1 MTTRTA
7 KGNLNIDLRRTA
19 AIIAG
24 LGSFATTWLFV
35 AALGFD
41 DIGGFFAAVAV
52 EFLLAAGKHA
62 ILHGK
67 PDALGEFSIGID
79 TLLNAGGLWPYVL
92 NLPKTAIWAMLGQS
106 LNLDQQLHFIPALVV
121 ALAIGFLL
129 SALPFWLWRK

>member
-1 MTTRTA
+1 MSARTV
-7 KGNLNIDLRRTA
+7 KGNLNIDLRRVA
-19 AIIAG
+19 AILAG

-41 DIGGFFAAVAV
+41 DIGGFFAALGV

-62 ILHGK
+62 ILHGR
-67 PDALGEFSIGID
+67 PDALGIASVMID

-92 NLPKTAIWAMLGQS
+92 NLNKTAAWAMLGQS
-106 LNLDQQLHFIPALVV
+106 LNLDQQLHYIPALII

-129 SALPFWLWRK
+129 SALPFWLWKK